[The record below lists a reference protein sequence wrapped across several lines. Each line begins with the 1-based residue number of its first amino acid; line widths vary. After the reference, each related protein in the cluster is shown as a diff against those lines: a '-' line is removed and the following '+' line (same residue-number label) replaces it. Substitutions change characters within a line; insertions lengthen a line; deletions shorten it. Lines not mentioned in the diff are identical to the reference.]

1 LDKGIFLVLF
11 AVEVAMAAYFLGID
25 GGGTSC
31 RAALSN
37 VHGELIGRGKSG
49 AANILTDPDTA
60 LKHIIAATEAAFK
73 DADIE
78 PALSQTYAVLGHAGT
93 NVGSAV
99 DYIKSRLP
107 FANAE
112 LVSDGLIALQGAL
125 GDEDG
130 AIAILG
136 TGSVFMLRKG
146 DVVQSIGG
154 WGFKAG
160 DFGSGA
166 KLGQALLQ
174 QALLAGDGIR
184 PVTPGLSAVL
194 ERFSDR
200 LEDLANFAAEAKPGD
215 FGSLAPLVFEFAQK
229 GDVCAFELI
238 SDAARTVD
246 AALSEVQRRL
256 GGAGK
261 ISLLGGIAP
270 LLRPHLDPSHQT
282 HLIDAKDD
290 AVIGA
295 LALAQRMVISAKG
308 VNA

>member
-11 AVEVAMAAYFLGID
+11 ALEVAMAAYFLGID

-37 VHGELIGRGKSG
+37 VHGQLIGRGKSG

-60 LKHIIAATEAAFK
+60 LKHIIAATEAAFI
-73 DADIE
+73 DAKIE
-78 PALSQTYAVLGHAGT
+78 PVLSQTNAVLGHAGT

-99 DYIKSRLP
+99 DYIKSRVP

-125 GDEDG
+125 GDDDG

-146 DVVQSIGG
+146 QDVQSIGG

-174 QALLAGDGIR
+174 QALLAGDGVR
-184 PVTPGLSAVL
+184 TLTPSLSAVL
-194 ERFSDR
+194 ERFSNR
-200 LEDLANFAAEAKPGD
+200 LEDLANFAAEATPGD
-215 FGSLAPLVFEFAQK
+215 FGSLAPLVFEFAQQ
-229 GDVCAFELI
+229 DDACAVELI

-246 AALSEVQRRL
+246 AALNEVQRRL
-256 GGAGK
+256 GGSGK

-270 LLRPHLDPSHQT
+270 LLRPHLDPSLHI
-282 HLIDAKDD
+282 HFVDAKGDP
-290 AVIGA
+290 VIGA
-295 LALAQRMVISAKG
+295 LALAQRMVMSVKG
-308 VNA
+308 VNG